1 MAGYYVP
8 LGRQQISNSL
18 IDFSPVNQGLNA
30 IGQAKQQVTENAL
43 ADRKMQLA
51 EGADARQAR
60 QWETE
65 QAQRA
70 KMMAGKE
77 AFSIHQMPDTDPR
90 KKLAWDQYVKRHGD
104 GNHTP
109 EELDFKTGPL
119 LAITAAGLSYDPI
132 DRQIKEAELG
142 LAKARTAQ
150 AYQKAE
156 PDPIKQ
162 FITDKLRRAQQPQ
175 GAAQQVPPAVG
186 GVQRQSF
193 DGANG
198 IPGLQLAADGTEA
211 APPQI
216 AAPDMVDTPFG
227 KMGRN
232 EARDLGST
240 LLLDPRY
247 ATAGK
252 AILDAVDG
260 PNQGAMGKT
269 AQNQIEEKTLNN
281 AAMLARL
288 GDIGKRFDAKFLEI
302 PTRLKMMGA
311 SWSAK
316 AGEALG
322 GKLSTEQR
330 SELSRFAQFRSAS
343 VNNLNTILKEL
354 SGAAVTPQEYERL
367 KNDVPQAGTGI
378 FDGDD
383 PVSFKAKLDRAQQTA
398 RSAIARY
405 NFMRSKGLNFDRNS
419 LDQFLSL
426 DDVPAAYNQRG
437 AELRGELQK
446 SGADPKTIDQQV
458 RKKLKQ
464 EFGI

>member
-1 MAGYYVP
+1 MSRYFVP
-8 LGRQQISNSL
+8 LQQPQVRNSL
-18 IDFSPVNQGLNA
+18 IDFSPVNAGLDSIRDQRNTNTRNA
-30 IGQAKQQVTENAL
+30 MLQQQMDAQKEQQTWERGRAEKQDEL
-43 ADRKMQLA
+43 AMKDR
-51 EGADARQAR
+51 
-60 QWETE
+60 
-65 QAQRA
+65 
-70 KMMAGKE
+70 AGK
-77 AFSIHQMPDTDPR
+77 AAMAVAQMDDKDPA
-90 KKLAWDQYVKRHGD
+90 KPMAWQRLLKEYGD
-104 GNHTP
+104 GDHSP
-109 EELDFKTGPL
+109 EELDFRTGPKL
-119 LAITAAGLSYDPI
+119 LMAAAGLRI
-132 DRQIKEAELG
+132 DLMDARMQEAKLG
-142 LAKARTAQ
+142 LIQAQTAQ
-150 AYQKAE
+150 ANQRAE

-162 FITDKLRRAQQPQ
+162 FVADKLRRVQQPAQ
-175 GAAQQVPPAVG
+175 APAAPQAG
-186 GVQRQSF
+186 GVQKQSF
-193 DGANG
+193 DGSSG
-198 IPGLQLAADGTEA
+198 IPGLQLAADGQDVQ
-211 APPQI
+211 PVQP

-227 KMGRN
+227 KMGRD

-252 AILDAVDG
+252 AILDSIEG
-260 PNQGAMGKT
+260 PNQGQMGKA

-288 GDIGKRFDAKFLEI
+288 GDIGKRFDPKFLEI
-302 PTRLKMMGA
+302 PTRMKMLGA

-316 AGEALG
+316 AGAQLG
-322 GKLSTEQR
+322 GKLSTEQQG
-330 SELSRFAQFRSAS
+330 ELSRFASFKSAS

-398 RSAIARY
+398 RAAIARY

-426 DDVPAAYNQRG
+426 DDVPAAIDKRG
-437 AELRGELQK
+437 AEIEGQLRK
-446 SGADPKTIDQQV
+446 SGADPRTIDQQV
-458 RKKLKQ
+458 RRKLKQ

>member
-1 MAGYYVP
+1 MSRYFVP
-8 LGRQQISNSL
+8 LQQPQVRNAL
-18 IDFSPVNQGLNA
+18 IDFSPINAGLDSIRDQRNTNTRNA
-30 IGQAKQQVTENAL
+30 MMQQQMDAQKEQQQWARGRAEKQDEL
-43 ADRKMQLA
+43 AMKDR
-51 EGADARQAR
+51 
-60 QWETE
+60 
-65 QAQRA
+65 
-70 KMMAGKE
+70 AGK
-77 AFSIHQMPDTDPR
+77 AAMTVAQMDDNDPA
-90 KKLAWDQYVKRHGD
+90 KAMAWQRLLKEYGD
-104 GNHTP
+104 GNHSP
-109 EELDFKTGPL
+109 EELDFRKGPKL
-119 LAITAAGLSYDPI
+119 LMAASGLRIDPM
-132 DRQIKEAELG
+132 DARMQQAKLG
-142 LAKARTAQ
+142 LIQAQTAQ
-150 AYQKAE
+150 ANQRAE

-162 FITDKLRRAQQPQ
+162 FVADKLRRVQQSAQAPAAPQ
-175 GAAQQVPPAVG
+175 VG
-186 GVQRQSF
+186 GVQKQSF
-193 DGANG
+193 DGSNG
-198 IPGLQLAADGTEA
+198 IPGLQLAADGQTA
-211 APPQI
+211 QPMQPAT
-216 AAPDMVDTPFG
+216 PDMVDTPFG

-252 AILDAVDG
+252 AILDSIEG
-260 PNQGAMGKT
+260 PNQGQMGKT

-288 GDIGKRFDAKFLEI
+288 GDIGKRFDPKFLEI
-302 PTRLKMMGA
+302 PTRMKMLGA

-316 AGEALG
+316 AGAQLG
-322 GKLSTEQR
+322 GKLSTEQQG
-330 SELSRFAQFRSAS
+330 ELSRFASFKSAS

-398 RSAIARY
+398 RAAIARY

-426 DDVPAAYNQRG
+426 DDVPAAIDKRG
-437 AELRGELQK
+437 AEIEGQLRK
-446 SGADPKTIDQQV
+446 SGADPRTIDQQV
-458 RKKLKQ
+458 RRKLKQ